1 MRTKKFV
8 VVMVL
13 AFAMVLSA
21 CASTAQGQGTTPDNT
36 TQSRTLSVTGNS
48 QISLTPDIA
57 YVTIGVHTENKDAT
71 QAVASNNDQA
81 TQVVDALK
89 AMGVDPK
96 DIQTNNFNIYP
107 QQNYGQNGELLGT
120 TFIVDN
126 SVNVTVRDLS
136 KLGDLLSAVVNAGA
150 NNINGISFDVADK
163 QTALAEARTQAV
175 EDAQSQAQELAQAA
189 GVTLGEVQ
197 SISYYTNVP
206 MPIPQF
212 EGKGGSGGAAA
223 SVANVPVNPGQLV
236 ITASVSVVY
245 YLR

>member
-1 MRTKKFV
+1 MQPKKILI
-8 VVMVL
+8 VMML

-21 CASTAQGQGTTPDNT
+21 CATPAQGQTNTGDTTPQT
-36 TQSRTLSVTGNS
+36 RTLSVTGNA

-57 YVTIGVHTENKDAT
+57 YVSIGVHTENKDAN
-71 QAVASNNDQA
+71 QAVSSNNDQA
-81 TQVVDALK
+81 TKVVDALK
-89 AMGVDPK
+89 TMGIDAK
-96 DIQTNNFNIYP
+96 DIQTNNFNVYP
-107 QQNYGQNGELLGT
+107 QQNFGPNGEQLGT
-120 TFIVDN
+120 TFVVDN

-150 NNINGISFDVADK
+150 NNINGVSFDIADK
-163 QTALAEARTQAV
+163 QSALAEARKQAV

-189 GVTLGEVQ
+189 GVTLGDVQ
-197 SISYYTNVP
+197 SISYYNNVP

-212 EGKGGSGGAAA
+212 EGKGGGGAAA

-245 YLR
+245 ALR